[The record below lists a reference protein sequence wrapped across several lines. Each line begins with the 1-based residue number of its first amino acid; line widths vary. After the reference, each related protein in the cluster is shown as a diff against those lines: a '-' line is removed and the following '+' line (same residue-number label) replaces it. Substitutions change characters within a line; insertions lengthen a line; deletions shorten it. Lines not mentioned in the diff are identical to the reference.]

1 MKSNR
6 IIKNI
11 IILIIAPFIAWG
23 LLFLVNN
30 LSWLTASVLD
40 IWEIQKVK
48 EEWWDLAYKTVWWVL
63 EIFWSE
69 KIQSSEEVNFRILYN
84 PSKIELNTQ
93 NASWINYQITKE
105 NTWSFEVLL
114 TNIKERNYEE
124 WWFEIPYSWEESQ
137 ILLGDSWKS
146 DSDWNII
153 SLSVWNLNSLEEHSI
168 LPQE

>member
-48 EEWWDLAYKTVWWVL
+48 EEWWDLAYKTEWWVF
-63 EIFWSE
+63 EVFWSE
-69 KIQSSEEVNFRILYN
+69 KILSSDEVNFRILYN
-84 PSKIELNTQ
+84 PTKIELNTK
-93 NASWINYQITKE
+93 NSSWVNYNITQE
-105 NTWSFEVLL
+105 DTWSIEVLVSNIKNRDYKEWRFEV
-114 TNIKERNYEE
+114 
-124 WWFEIPYSWEESQ
+124 PYSWEETQ
-137 ILLGDSWKS
+137 ILLGDSWEL
-146 DSDWNII
+146 DSEWNKIY
-153 SLSVWNLNSLEEHSI
+153 LSVWNLNNLEGHSV
-168 LPQE
+168 LPQ